1 MNFQKRHLFSL
12 SVLAIAVCTTA
23 HANVRGMNSQQ
34 LAQYANAQ
42 TQKQQTYYAAPTQ
55 PDTRTIHDLSVGEQ
69 AYILSQLAMLK
80 NNQVEEPVNT
90 GFTTVRLK
98 PRGSRIS
105 QPEKVEESI
114 ETTTF
119 QKQETSK
126 KEEKLETAAAQQVD
140 DDYGHLGWMAKV
152 WVPSKKEPTITTA
165 QQLQEQQPVPQK
177 RKIVAGH
184 FNSPQVQQASY
195 QMPNSQVF
203 TGQNVV
209 RRSSSSAPTIG
220 TGQFYA
226 RGPATIQ
233 CVIEAAKK
241 HNVPAHILLGIASK
255 EYGRN
260 GQTVR
265 NTNSS
270 YDMGHFQLN
279 TIHFRPGEAFS
290 HINIE
295 DARWR
300 GCYNAELAAW
310 HLNRQLT
317 RKGKEGVDFWTRAG
331 GYHSWTPGPNRIY
344 VHGTAKNK
352 GLKHYSQE
360 WLVWLNKNP
369 QYQTLARNY

>member
-1 MNFQKRHLFSL
+1 MDFPKRHLFSL
-12 SVLAIAVCTTA
+12 SVLAIAVCTTT

-34 LAQYANAQ
+34 LAQYANTQ
-42 TQKQQTYYAAPTQ
+42 TQNQPNYNTGTQ
-55 PDTRTIHDLSVGEQ
+55 PGNRTVYDLSPGEQ
-69 AYILSQLAMLK
+69 AYILSQLAQLK
-80 NNQVEEPVNT
+80 QNQVEEPVYS

-98 PRGSRIS
+98 PKGSQS
-105 QPEKVEESI
+105 SKPEIFEDAVEPQV
-114 ETTTF
+114 T
-119 QKQETSK
+119 QKQDAPV
-126 KEEKLETAAAQQVD
+126 KENKTETAPKQTEND
-140 DDYGHLGWMAKV
+140 HGHLGWMAKV
-152 WVPSKKEPTITTA
+152 WVPSKKEPTINTA
-165 QQLQEQQPVPQK
+165 QQLQEQKPVQQK
-177 RKIVAGH
+177 RNIAVGQFGSA
-184 FNSPQVQQASY
+184 QVHQASY
-195 QMPNSQVF
+195 QMPNSQVY

-233 CVIEAAKK
+233 CVIEAANK
-241 HNVPAHILLGIASK
+241 HSVPAHVLLGIASK

-290 HINIE
+290 HINKE

-352 GLKHYSQE
+352 GLKHYAQE

>member
-1 MNFQKRHLFSL
+1 MDFTKRHLFSL
-12 SVLAIAVCTTA
+12 SVLAVAVCTTA

-42 TQKQQTYYAAPTQ
+42 TQQQPIYNTGNQSGA
-55 PDTRTIHDLSVGEQ
+55 RTIHDLSVGEK
-69 AYILSQLAMLK
+69 AYILSQLAMLQQ
-80 NNQVEEPVNT
+80 NQVEEPANT

-98 PRGSRIS
+98 PKGSRIS
-105 QPEKVEESI
+105 QPEKVEE
-114 ETTTF
+114 TTEPTF
-119 QKQETSK
+119 QKQEAPV
-126 KEEKLETAAAQQVD
+126 KEEKSETAAQQTEND
-140 DDYGHLGWMAKV
+140 HGHLGWMAKV
-152 WVPSKKEPTITTA
+152 WVPSKQEPTITTA
-165 QQLQEQQPVPQK
+165 QQLQEQKPVEQK
-177 RKIVAGH
+177 RKIAVGH
-184 FNSPQVQQASY
+184 FGSAQVQQASY
-195 QMPNSQVF
+195 QMPNSQVY

-233 CVIEAAKK
+233 CVIEAANK
-241 HNVPAHILLGIASK
+241 HNVPAHVLLGIASK

-265 NTNSS
+265 NTNNS

-279 TIHFRPGEAFS
+279 TIHFRPGEAFG
-290 HINIE
+290 HINME

-317 RKGKEGVDFWTRAG
+317 KKGKEGVDFWTRAG

-352 GLKHYSQE
+352 GLKHYAQE

-369 QYQTLARNY
+369 QHQTLARSY